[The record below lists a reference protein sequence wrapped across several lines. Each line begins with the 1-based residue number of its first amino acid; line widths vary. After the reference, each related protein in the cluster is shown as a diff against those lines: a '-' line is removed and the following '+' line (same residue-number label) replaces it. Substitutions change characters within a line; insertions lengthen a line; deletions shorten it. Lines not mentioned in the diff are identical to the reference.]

1 MYTGV
6 GEKAEA
12 ARRRQTG
19 LRHRRKA
26 DREVSPRRGAAAAAQ
41 TKRACSGRRKAA
53 AGHKSGTALRL
64 SAAQSRAQQSLHR
77 TNGKYCPGGH
87 AGDGAVTRGR
97 HGQHRSPQAAA
108 RRGSTVPVGLSC
120 TDGGAA
126 GRKSGA
132 ALRRKSAPHSPPV
145 TKLLS
150 FSIFE
155 IFFSKCN
162 CLRNLR
168 VIVYCHKNIGKEA
181 LLYCAGR
188 NAALVSS
195 PRRFK
200 KVNKRITAQRQTVR
214 KDGTQSHGD

>member
-1 MYTGV
+1 MYTG
-6 GEKAEA
+6 GGGKRRRA
-12 ARRRQTG
+12 ARRGRAE
-19 LRHRRKA
+19 LRHRRKT

-53 AGHKSGTALRL
+53 AGHKSGAALRL
-64 SAAQSRAQQSLHR
+64 SDAQSRAQQGMQGNERKIL
-77 TNGKYCPGGH
+77 PGRPW
-87 AGDGAVTRGR
+87 RG
-97 HGQHRSPQAAA
+97 

-132 ALRRKSAPHSPPV
+132 ALRRKSASHSPPV
-145 TKLLS
+145 AKLLS

-162 CLRNLR
+162 CLRNQC

-181 LLYCAGR
+181 LLYCTGR

-214 KDGTQSHGD
+214 KGGTQSHGD